1 MSIHSS
7 NEVWAKSKAKGN
19 SLLTLLAIA
28 DDANDNGVAWPSV
41 QRIKDKTNQEERNV
55 QVCLVKL
62 VEAGELEINYN
73 KGPFGTNLYRI
84 LIVEPK
90 DPDALGGPLPPN
102 KRGRPPKR
110 PGEAPKPRDQKR
122 VQNSSKRVQNSS
134 EGVQS
139 SSERVHQPA
148 PDPLY
153 DPLSDPLIDP
163 LRDHAAAPPPPAEGA
178 PPSTPVPDTARDGQ
192 VAQASVAKVRAA
204 PAPKPTR
211 IKESN
216 RYFQRGDVLPEGR
229 WPDKA
234 TADNPVKLYYCYWS
248 MSSRDER
255 LTAPQADDLAKMCP
269 DLKRLD
275 DVLLAYS
282 RTPFRPRNLNLVFD
296 WYLNGVPDK
305 YRVAAAGHGDN
316 ALTNGIVAKGNHR
329 EEPQADATGQPADTA
344 AADFWR
350 NYYAQQ
356 QSGAAAA

>member
-1 MSIHSS
+1 MSIHSM
-7 NEVWAKSKAKGN
+7 NQVWAKSKAKAN
-19 SLLTLLAIA
+19 SRLTLLAIA
-28 DDANDNGVAWPSV
+28 DDANDNGVAWPGIKRIAAKSNQTTRSV
-41 QRIKDKTNQEERNV
+41 QYCLV
-55 QVCLVKL
+55 SLVKL
-62 VEAGELEINYN
+62 GELKVTEDA
-73 KGPFGTNLYRI
+73 GPNGTNLYQI

-90 DPDALGGPLPPN
+90 DGEAAGRPQRGPGRPRKPAPAPPAPPAAHGEEFAPNKSREDGPLTKSTQLPMT
-102 KRGRPPKR
+102 KTTH
-110 PGEAPKPRDQKR
+110 E
-122 VQNSSKRVQNSS
+122 NSGANQRSDFVRSFDPSS
-134 EGVQS
+134 
-139 SSERVHQPA
+139 
-148 PDPLY
+148 
-153 DPLSDPLIDP
+153 IDP
-163 LRDHAAAPPPPAEGA
+163 SSNTRA
-178 PPSTPVPDTARDGQ
+178 PSTPVPDTAHSGK
-192 VAQASVAKVRAA
+192 VAQARVAKVRAT

-248 MSSRDER
+248 MSNRDER

-282 RTPFRPRNLNLVFD
+282 RTPYRARNLNLVFD
-296 WYLNGVPDK
+296 WYLNGVPEK

-329 EEPQADATGQPADTA
+329 EEPQADTTGQPADSA

-356 QSGAAAA
+356 QQGAAA

>member
-1 MSIHSS
+1 MSIHSM
-7 NEVWAKSKAKGN
+7 NEVWRKSESTGGAR
-19 SLLTLLAIA
+19 LTLLAIA

-41 QRIKDKTNQEERNV
+41 GRIAWKSRQSDRNV
-55 QVCLVKL
+55 QLCIAKLVKD
-62 VEAGELEINYN
+62 GELAIIGKVGEKPYQ
-73 KGPFGTNLYRI
+73 TNLYQV

-90 DPDALGGPLPPN
+90 DPQAVGGSQ
-102 KRGRPPKR
+102 PPKR
-110 PGEAPKPRDQKR
+110 PGRPRKNRGENFAPQLPGDGEAGVKPAR
-122 VQNSSKRVQNSS
+122 VGVKSVQEPTGEQGRKVFTRS
-134 EGVQS
+134 VT
-139 SSERVHQPA
+139 
-148 PDPLY
+148 Y
-153 DPLSDPLIDP
+153 DPPIDP
-163 LRDHAAAPPPPAEGA
+163 LRDSAPAA
-178 PPSTPVPDTARDGQ
+178 PSTPVPDTAQ
-192 VAQASVAKVRAA
+192 SAKPAQARVAKVRAT
-204 PAPKPTR
+204 PAPTPTR

-248 MSSRDER
+248 MSNRDER

-282 RTPFRPRNLNLVFD
+282 RTPYRARNLNLVFD
-296 WYLNGVPDK
+296 WYLNGVPGK

-329 EEPQADATGQPADTA
+329 EEPQADTTGQPADSA

-356 QSGAAAA
+356 GAAA